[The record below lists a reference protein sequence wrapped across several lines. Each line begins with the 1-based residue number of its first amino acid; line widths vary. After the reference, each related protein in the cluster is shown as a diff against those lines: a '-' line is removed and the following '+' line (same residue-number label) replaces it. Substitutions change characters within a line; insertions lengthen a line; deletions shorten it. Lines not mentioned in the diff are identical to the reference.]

1 MCFFLLQNGCL
12 CRFVA
17 SFRCWENGR
26 NSKYRKHWNH
36 HSSFFCVNFFSSR
49 RFVAMFLV
57 YEKMEE
63 KDSRKI
69 SACMIFVIFLWVPF
83 YFLWRS
89 LFSMEIIALHCI
101 ALYFPGF
108 ENACE
113 LVADLLCFFSSFLH
127 IFGGNWYPYTDILL
141 FCLLGKSRKKKE
153 ERGDIGKIE
162 IIISL
167 KWFFLGNN
175 CSYRIVALVGSRE
188 TKGEENKGE
197 I

>member
-36 HSSFFCVNFFSSR
+36 HSSFFGVNFFSSR

-69 SACMIFVIFLWVPF
+69 SACMIFVIFLWGSF

-101 ALYFPGF
+101 IFSRVRKCLWTRCWFVVFLQFLLAHFWGKLVSLYRHF
-108 ENACE
+108 A
-113 LVADLLCFFSSFLH
+113 
-127 IFGGNWYPYTDILL
+127 LL
-141 FCLLGKSRKKKE
+141 FAGKK
-153 ERGDIGKIE
+153 
-162 IIISL
+162 
-167 KWFFLGNN
+167 
-175 CSYRIVALVGSRE
+175 
-188 TKGEENKGE
+188 
-197 I
+197 

>member
-1 MCFFLLQNGCL
+1 
-12 CRFVA
+12 
-17 SFRCWENGR
+17 
-26 NSKYRKHWNH
+26 
-36 HSSFFCVNFFSSR
+36 
-49 RFVAMFLV
+49 MFLV

-89 LFSMEIIALHCI
+89 LFSMEII

-141 FCLLGKSRKKKE
+141 FCLLGKSRKKK
-153 ERGDIGKIE
+153 K
-162 IIISL
+162 
-167 KWFFLGNN
+167 
-175 CSYRIVALVGSRE
+175 
-188 TKGEENKGE
+188 KGE